1 MPIAVL
7 SRLSKSLS
15 QGGKCVSNLRGFAQS
30 ELAGEPFDYIKP
42 TRRFS
47 FDGAL
52 SSISTEG
59 TGDWT
64 NTIQK
69 A

>member
-1 MPIAVL
+1 MPIALL

-15 QGGKCVSNLRGFAQS
+15 QGGKCVSNLRGLIQS
-30 ELAGEPFDYIKP
+30 DVAGEPFDYLKP

-52 SSISTEG
+52 SSISTVG